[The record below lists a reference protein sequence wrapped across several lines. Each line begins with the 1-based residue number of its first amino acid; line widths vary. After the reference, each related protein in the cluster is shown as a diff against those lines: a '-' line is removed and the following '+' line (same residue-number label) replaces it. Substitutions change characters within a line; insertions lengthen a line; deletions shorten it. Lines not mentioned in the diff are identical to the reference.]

1 MTELLAEA
9 SYTRGKH
16 PVILNVEELYQNK
29 ELAKLKVKAQVFDEI
44 NKDDYPVNFT
54 KQLRLKLK
62 NKKKKIR
69 QKCMRQQRKICQE
82 KIKTEKCIKSLDP
95 IVPLFQ
101 KKVEKMYGLLKG
113 MIGQEEAPSIEMKI
127 FDGNTLEYHQFL
139 YFFREVLK
147 KRIQQPQRED
157 I

>member
-1 MTELLAEA
+1 MAELLGEA
-9 SYTRGKH
+9 SYTKGKH

-29 ELAKLKVKAQVFDEI
+29 EFAKLKAKAQVFDEI
-44 NKDDYPVNFT
+44 NKDNYLVNFT

-82 KIKTEKCIKSLDP
+82 KIKTEKRIKSLDP

-101 KKVEKMYGLLKG
+101 K
-113 MIGQEEAPSIEMKI
+113 
-127 FDGNTLEYHQFL
+127 
-139 YFFREVLK
+139 RLK
-147 KRIQQPQRED
+147 KCMGHGKG
-157 I
+157 